1 MYEWSVYI
9 KSQVFIIYVCILWV
23 YFYKQDL
30 LPSSFKKKKNTVS
43 SNLLRQFIVRHT
55 PFCPVLVQTLPSTTQ
70 PSNPYATTP
79 LYSRDRLARRR
90 RRKPYMASGCD
101 KMVPKWACQKF
112 LLDASK
118 ASDSSRR
125 HPFMI
130 SFSHHKFQSQLQVGV
145 FLGVEFFPSR

>member
-1 MYEWSVYI
+1 MNDLYI
-9 KSQVFIIYVCILWV
+9 SNLKS
-23 YFYKQDL
+23 
-30 LPSSFKKKKNTVS
+30 SSFMCVYCEYIFTSKISYQVPLKKKKNTVS